1 MIRGGTWPYRIRLRT
16 GHTGSGQE
24 NVVMVYR
31 LIVEG
36 TIEDNIVKLQEKK
49 KELADQIL
57 GGEGMGSAS
66 FTREELKELLK

>member
-1 MIRGGTWPYRIRLRT
+1 
-16 GHTGSGQE
+16 
-24 NVVMVYR
+24 MVYR

-57 GGEGMGSAS
+57 AE
-66 FTREELKELLK
+66 KEWEAQALPEKD